1 MQKYISYSLIVLSLL
16 LCVRASAQGKSD
28 ASDKK
33 LLPVN
38 VGGVDD
44 KGGATVSGVVRFK
57 GTKPDPKPLTEIAGN
72 SFCKSC
78 YKDGELPQRDNV
90 VFGKNGSDDTLQNVL
105 VYVSK
110 GLEGKKFDPPKQVV
124 MLDQVGCVYTPH
136 VVAVMAGQTLEI
148 RNSDAT
154 LHNVMAAP
162 RNNAPFNFGMPV
174 KDQRTEKVFKSP
186 ELKMNLKCFMHPW
199 MSSYVHVLEHPFFA
213 VTGPD
218 GTFTIKGLPPG
229 EYELTVLHETSQFE
243 PTPATAPAKVEAGQ
257 TNTVDFTYKP
267 RDPSK

>member
-1 MQKYISYSLIVLSLL
+1 MFKHLPLIPLVVLAALATS
-16 LCVRASAQGKSD
+16 AAAQGKSD
-28 ASDKK
+28 AKAK
-33 LLPVN
+33 RLPQVN

-44 KGGATVSGVVRFK
+44 KAGGTITGVVRFE
-57 GTKPDPKPLTEIAGN
+57 GDKPEPKPLNEIAGN

-78 YKDGELPQRDNV
+78 YKDGDLPQRDNV
-90 VFGKNGSDDTLQNVL
+90 VFGKNGDDDTLQNVL

-110 GLEGKKFDPPKQVV
+110 GLEGKEFEPPKQAVV
-124 MLDQVGCVYTPH
+124 LDQVGCVYTPH

-148 RNSDAT
+148 RNSDPT
-154 LHNVMAAP
+154 LHNVMSAP
-162 RNNAPFNFGMPV
+162 RTNPPFNFGMPV
-174 KDQRTEKVFKSP
+174 KDQKVEKVFKEP
-186 ELKMNLKCFMHPW
+186 ELKMDLKCFMHPW

-229 EYELTVLHETSQFE
+229 EYELTVLHETNQFE

>member
-1 MQKYISYSLIVLSLL
+1 MQKYLL
-16 LCVRASAQGKSD
+16 LTMIILAAAVTARSQEKAD
-28 ASDKK
+28 ANAKK
-33 LLPVN
+33 RQPVN
-38 VGGVDD
+38 VGGADD
-44 KGGATVSGVVRFK
+44 KAGGTVTGVVRFK
-57 GTKPDPKPLTEIAGN
+57 GAKPEPKPLTDIAGN

-78 YKDGELPQRDNV
+78 YKEGELPLRDNV

-110 GLEGKKFDPPKQVV
+110 GLEGKKFDPPEESVV
-124 MLDQVGCVYTPH
+124 LDQVGCVYTPH

-154 LHNVMAAP
+154 LHNVMSAP
-162 RNNAPFNFGMPV
+162 RNNPPFNFGMPV
-174 KDQRTEKVFKSP
+174 KDQEVEKVFKAP
-186 ELKMNLKCFMHPW
+186 ELKVNLKCFMHPW

-229 EYELTVLHETSQFE
+229 DYELTVLHETSLFD
-243 PTPATAPAKVEAGQ
+243 PTPAVATVKIGGGD
-257 TNTVDFTYKP
+257 TKTVDFTYQPKN
-267 RDPSK
+267 SAK